1 MKINMVIEKSEIG
14 SYKTMLESFG
24 IEGVTESFD
33 SSLEEI
39 KSATAHGPM
48 MDCEYTFNGEQITID
63 ITMKEKLINKLF
75 NIYSR
80 YISQAAAFIKSGYVL
95 FKSLFGNLEREITEF
110 ADELG
115 DSTEVKINNA
125 PIEEYWDMKLK
136 KELHMEDE
144 SSDNKYNEV
153 KSEEE
158 KATEE

>member
-1 MKINMVIEKSEIG
+1 MKINMVIEKAEIG
-14 SYKTMLESFG
+14 SYKSMLEAFG
-24 IEGVTESFD
+24 IEGVAEVFD

-39 KSATAHGPM
+39 KSASAHGPM
-48 MDCEYTFNGEQITID
+48 MDCEYAFNGEQMVIE
-63 ITMKEKLINKLF
+63 ITMKEKLITKLF

-80 YISQAAAFIKSGYVL
+80 YISQAATFIKSGYAL

-125 PIEEYWDMKLK
+125 PIEEYWDMKFK

-144 SSDNKYNEV
+144 DEYNEV

-158 KATEE
+158 ETAGE

>member
-1 MKINMVIEKSEIG
+1 MKINMVIEKSEIT

-33 SSLEEI
+33 SSLEEV
-39 KSATAHGPM
+39 KSASAHGPM
-48 MDCEYTFNGEQITID
+48 MDCEYTFNGEQMVIE
-63 ITMKEKLINKLF
+63 ITMKEKLITKLF

-95 FKSLFGNLEREITEF
+95 FKSLFGNFEREITEF

-115 DSTEVKINNA
+115 DSTKVKINNA

-136 KELHMEDE
+136 KELHMEDA
-144 SSDNKYNEV
+144 SDNGYNEV
-153 KSEEE
+153 TEEE
-158 KATEE
+158 ETAEE

>member
-1 MKINMVIEKSEIG
+1 MKINMTIEKSEID
-14 SYKTMLESFG
+14 SYKTMLEAFG
-24 IEGVTESFD
+24 IEGVAESFD

-48 MDCEYTFNGEQITID
+48 MNCEYTFNGEQITID

-80 YISQAAAFIKSGYVL
+80 YISQAAAFIKSGYML
-95 FKSLFGNLEREITEF
+95 FKSLFSSLERDIAEF
-110 ADELG
+110 ADDLS
-115 DSTEVKINNA
+115 DSTEIKINDT

-144 SSDNKYNEV
+144 ESNNEYKEV
-153 KSEEE
+153 ESEET
-158 KATEE
+158 TEE

>member
-1 MKINMVIEKSEIG
+1 MKINMTIEKSEIG
-14 SYKTMLESFG
+14 SYKAMLESFG

-33 SSLEEI
+33 SSLEEV
-39 KSATAHGPM
+39 KSASAHGPM
-48 MDCEYTFNGEQITID
+48 MDCEYSFNGEQMIVE
-63 ITMKEKLINKLF
+63 ITMKEKLITKLF

-115 DSTEVKINNA
+115 DSTEVKINDT
-125 PIEEYWDMKLK
+125 PIEEYWDKKLK
-136 KELHMEDE
+136 EELHMEDE
-144 SSDNKYNEV
+144 DSDNEYNEV

-158 KATEE
+158 ETTEE

>member
-1 MKINMVIEKSEIG
+1 MKINMVIEKAEIG
-14 SYKTMLESFG
+14 SYKSMLESFG
-24 IEGVTESFD
+24 IESVSESFD

-39 KSATAHGPM
+39 KSASAHGPM
-48 MDCEYTFNGEQITID
+48 MDCEYSFDGESMIID
-63 ITMKEKLINKLF
+63 ITMKEKLITKLF

-125 PIEEYWDMKLK
+125 PIEEYWDVKLK

-144 SSDNKYNEV
+144 DEYNEV
-153 KSEEE
+153 
-158 KATEE
+158 TEEGEEVAKE